1 MEGQIGGA
9 ATWLHFFAGAASQ
22 DVEKIKQSLANA
34 GVNAHPLAS
43 GTANC
48 PGIVVFDTLS
58 SGLCEFLRETSRNG
72 AEQVLAVALPESAVH
87 ASELWALLDAG
98 AADAFLW
105 DRVRDTASQI
115 AARIERWHAVDLLLR
130 SPVVTKNLIGG
141 SPVWKTILRQI
152 VEVARFTDAS
162 VLILGDT
169 GTGKEL
175 VARLIHTLDPRS
187 TKRDLVVVDCTTIV
201 PELSGSEFFGH
212 ERGAFTGAVGLRDG
226 AFALANGGSL
236 FLDEVGE
243 LPPAL
248 QAQLLRVIQE
258 KTYRR
263 VGGNQWHRTEFRL
276 IGATNRDLPQEV
288 LESHFRSDLY
298 HRIAMCVCRLPPLSQ
313 RPDDILP
320 LTRHFLA
327 ALRPSEDPP
336 PLDDGVRDH
345 LQRRTYPG
353 NVRELKQL
361 VTRISQRHVG
371 DGPITLGDLPQEEK
385 SSHRSLSNDWRSES
399 FENAVRHA
407 LTLGV
412 GLKEIGQAATDA
424 AIRIAVGDEA
434 GNLQRAAQ
442 KLGVTDRALQMRR
455 ANRANGQ

>member
-1 MEGQIGGA
+1 MEKECGGSA
-9 ATWLHFFAGAASQ
+9 AWLHFFTDAVSQ
-22 DVEKIKQSLANA
+22 DTERFTRSLADE
-34 GVNAHPLAS
+34 GIDLQPLVS
-43 GTANC
+43 GPPDC
-48 PGIVVFDTLS
+48 PGVVFFDTTS
-58 SGLCEFLRETSRNG
+58 PGLCEFVREASRNG
-72 AEQVLAVALPESAVH
+72 TERLLAIALPNCA
-87 ASELWALLDAG
+87 ANTTELWALLDAG
-98 AADAFLW
+98 AADAFRW
-105 DRVRDTASQI
+105 DSRQDTAAQI
-115 AARIERWHAVDLLLR
+115 AARIAHWHAVDSLLR

-141 SPVWKTILRQI
+141 SPVWKNILRQI

-175 VARLIHTLDPRS
+175 VARLIHTLDVRS
-187 TKRDLVVVDCTTIV
+187 TKRDLVVVDCATIV
-201 PELSGSEFFGH
+201 PELSGSELFGH
-212 ERGAFTGAVGLRDG
+212 ERGAFTGALGLRDG

-248 QAQLLRVIQE
+248 QAQLLRVSQE

-288 LESHFRSDLY
+288 LEGRFRSDLY
-298 HRIAMCVCRLPPLSQ
+298 HRIAGCVCRLPSLAQ

-327 ALRPSEDPP
+327 EVDPNKEPP
-336 PLDDGVRDH
+336 PLDEAVREH
-345 LQRRTYPG
+345 LLRRSYPG

-361 VTRISQRHVG
+361 VTRIRQRHVG
-371 DGPITLGDLPQEEK
+371 DGPITLGDLPEEERMRHQEVSREW
-385 SSHRSLSNDWRSES
+385 HGGQ
-399 FENAVRHA
+399 FETAIRHA

-412 GLKEIGQAATDA
+412 GLKEIGQVATDT
-424 AIRIAVGDEA
+424 AIRMAVGDEA

-455 ANRANGQ
+455 ANRSNGQ

>member
-1 MEGQIGGA
+1 MEEKIGGA
-9 ATWLHFFAGAASQ
+9 ATWLHFFADGVSKDA
-22 DVEKIKQSLANA
+22 ETIKRSLVHA
-34 GVNAHPLAS
+34 GVDPHPLAS
-43 GTANC
+43 GTVDC

-58 SGLCEFLRETSRNG
+58 PGLCEFLRETSRNG
-72 AEQVLAVALPESAVH
+72 AERVLAVALPGSSVNAT
-87 ASELWALLDAG
+87 ELWALLDAG

-115 AARIERWHAVDLLLR
+115 AARIERWHSVDSLLR

-175 VARLIHTLDPRS
+175 VARLIHTLDARP

-212 ERGAFTGAVGLRDG
+212 ERGAFTGAVGPRDG
-226 AFALANGGSL
+226 AFALANSGSL

-248 QAQLLRVIQE
+248 QAQLLRVTQE
-258 KTYRR
+258 TTYRR

-288 LESHFRSDLY
+288 LQSHFRSDLY
-298 HRIAMCVCRLPPLSQ
+298 HRIAVCVCRLPPLSQ

-327 ALRPSEDPP
+327 ELCPSEELP

-371 DGPITLGDLPQEEK
+371 DGPITIGDLPEEEK
-385 SSHRSLSNDWRSES
+385 SRHRSLSNDWRSES

-455 ANRANGQ
+455 ANRANG

>member
-1 MEGQIGGA
+1 MEEKIGGA
-9 ATWLHFFAGAASQ
+9 ATWLHFFGDGVLQ
-22 DVEKIKQSLANA
+22 DAESIKRSLVNA
-34 GVNAHPLAS
+34 GVDAQPLAS
-43 GTANC
+43 GTADC
-48 PGIVVFDTLS
+48 PGIVVFDAVS
-58 SGLCEFLRETSRNG
+58 PDLCEFLRETSRNG
-72 AEQVLAVALPESAVH
+72 AERVLAIALPDSTVDAT
-87 ASELWALLDAG
+87 ELWALLDAG
-98 AADAFLW
+98 AADALLW

-115 AARIERWHAVDLLLR
+115 AARIERWHAVDSLLR

-175 VARLIHTLDPRS
+175 VARLIHTLDARP
-187 TKRDLVVVDCTTIV
+187 TKRELVVVDCTTIV

-212 ERGAFTGAVGLRDG
+212 ERGAFTGAVGPRDG
-226 AFALANGGSL
+226 AFTLANSGSL

-243 LPPAL
+243 LPSAL
-248 QAQLLRVIQE
+248 QAQLLRVTQE
-258 KTYRR
+258 TTYRR

-288 LESHFRSDLY
+288 LQSRFRSDLY
-298 HRIAMCVCRLPPLSQ
+298 HRIAVCVCRLPPLSQ

-320 LTRHFLA
+320 LTSHFLA
-327 ALRPSEDPP
+327 EHFPSEDPP

-345 LQRRTYPG
+345 LLLRTYPG

-371 DGPITLGDLPQEEK
+371 DGPITIGDLPEEEK
-385 SSHRSLSNDWRSES
+385 SRHRSLTKDWPSES

-455 ANRANGQ
+455 ANRTNGR

>member
-1 MEGQIGGA
+1 MEEEIGRA

-22 DVEKIKQSLANA
+22 DVEKIKRSLANA
-34 GVNAHPLAS
+34 GVNAHALGS
-43 GTANC
+43 GTADC

-72 AEQVLAVALPESAVH
+72 AEQVLAVALPECAVH
-87 ASELWALLDAG
+87 ATELWALLDAG

-105 DRVRDTASQI
+105 DRVRDPAAQI

-130 SPVVTKNLIGG
+130 SSVVTKNLIGG

-175 VARLIHTLDPRS
+175 VARLVHTLDPRP

-212 ERGAFTGAVGLRDG
+212 ERGAFTGAVGPRDG
-226 AFALANGGSL
+226 AFALANSGSL

-288 LESHFRSDLY
+288 LEGHSRSDLY

-327 ALRPSEDPP
+327 ELCPSEDPP

-371 DGPITLGDLPQEEK
+371 DGPITLGDLPEEEK
-385 SSHRSLSNDWRSES
+385 FLRRSLS
-399 FENAVRHA
+399 
-407 LTLGV
+407 
-412 GLKEIGQAATDA
+412 
-424 AIRIAVGDEA
+424 
-434 GNLQRAAQ
+434 
-442 KLGVTDRALQMRR
+442 
-455 ANRANGQ
+455 